1 MASQGSHGQILRSSS
16 IIGASSLGSIVLGL
30 VRTKVAAVLLGPGGV
45 GLIGIYTNLITTASG
60 IAALGFGTAGVR
72 SIADAGANQDRG
84 ALAAAWRA
92 LSLGT
97 IALAC
102 VGSAVFWLAGRPIA
116 QAVLGDAGYGH
127 DVSWLAIGVLLTVL
141 AGAQTAKLNGFRRI
155 GDIAYVNVLSAICAT
170 ILAVAAV
177 LAFGRRG
184 LLAFV
189 LALPVSTC
197 LIGYAYARRVRIHSS
212 DSRSPTFGQLAA
224 QWLALGRVG
233 VGVMVAAITSTGGA
247 LIVRAI
253 IDRKLG
259 AASLGQFQ
267 AAWAISMTYVGYVL
281 TAMATDYFPRLAA
294 AAHDKEAANR
304 LINEQLEVALLGAG
318 PIIVGMLALAPW
330 VVTLLY
336 SHKFGAAVAIL
347 HWQVLGDVFKVASF
361 PIAYLML
368 AMSSSGLYIAV
379 EVIFMGAVV
388 GVTWFGLPAVGLQIT
403 GVAVLVAYVV
413 YFLCAYLVARR
424 LTSFQLTKQ
433 AARLLLLLIVAAGGV
448 SALAAQQLLV
458 DSLVAVGLALTVA
471 VLCAI
476 RMVRL
481 VGTGGT
487 GANRLFAAI
496 ARLRKADGH

>member
-16 IIGASSLGSIVLGL
+16 IIGASSLASIVLGL
-30 VRTKVAAVLLGPGGV
+30 VRTKIAAVLLGPGGV

-60 IAALGFGTAGVR
+60 VAALGFGTAGVR
-72 SIADAGANQDRG
+72 SIADASVNGDRA

-102 VGSAVFWLAGRPIA
+102 AGSAIFWFAGGKIA
-116 QAVLGDAGYGH
+116 KEVLGDAKYGH
-127 DVSWLAIGVLLTVL
+127 DVGWLAIGVLLTVL

-155 GDIAYVNVLSAICAT
+155 GDIAYVNVLSAGCAT
-170 ILAVAAV
+170 AIAVGAV
-177 LAFGRRG
+177 FAFGRRA

-189 LALPVSTC
+189 LALPVSTFA
-197 LIGYAYARRVRIHSS
+197 IGYSYARRVQIQSC
-212 DSRSPTFGQLAA
+212 DSRASTFGQLAS
-224 QWLALGRVG
+224 QWMALGRVG

-247 LIVRAI
+247 LIVRVI
-253 IDRKLG
+253 IQRKLG

-294 AAHDKEAANR
+294 AARDKAAANK
-304 LINEQLEVALLGAG
+304 LINEQMEVALLGAG
-318 PIIVGMLALAPW
+318 PIIVCMLALAPW

-336 SHKFGAAVAIL
+336 SHKFGAAIAIL
-347 HWQVLGDVFKVASF
+347 HWQVLGDIFKVASF

-388 GVTWFGLPAVGLQIT
+388 GITWFGLPLAGLQIT
-403 GVAVLVAYVV
+403 GVALLIAYVV
-413 YFLCAYLVARR
+413 YFTCAYLVAHR
-424 LTSFQLTKQ
+424 LTSFQLTKRV
-433 AARLLLLLIVAAGGV
+433 ARLLLLLIAAAGSVAAL
-448 SALAAQQLLV
+448 SAQQLLA
-458 DSLVAVGLALTVA
+458 DSVIAIALALAMTVF
-471 VLCAI
+471 CAMRI
-476 RMVRL
+476 LRL
-481 VGTGGT
+481 AAASGAD
-487 GANRLFAAI
+487 ANRLLAVI
-496 ARLRKADGH
+496 GRLKSR

>member
-16 IIGASSLGSIVLGL
+16 IIGASSLGGIVLGL

-72 SIADAGANQDRG
+72 SIADADANHDGG

-102 VGSAVFWLAGRPIA
+102 AGSAIFWLAGGAIA
-116 QAVLGDAGYGH
+116 KAALGDASYGH

-155 GDIAYVNVLSAICAT
+155 GEIAYVNVLSAICAT
-170 ILAVAAV
+170 ILSVAAV

-189 LALPVSTC
+189 LALPVSTF
-197 LIGYAYARRVRIHSS
+197 LIGYAYARRVRIHGG
-212 DSRSPTFGQLAA
+212 DSRSLTFAQLAS
-224 QWLALGRVG
+224 QWIALGRVG

-247 LIVRAI
+247 LVVRAI
-253 IDRKLG
+253 IERKLG

-330 VVTLLY
+330 VVTILY

-388 GVTWFGLPAVGLQIT
+388 GVTWFGLPSVGLQIT
-403 GVAVLVAYVV
+403 GVAVLVAYIV

-424 LTSFQLTKQ
+424 LTSFQLTKNV
-433 AARLLLLLIVAAGGV
+433 ARLLLLLIVAAASV
-448 SALAAQQLLV
+448 AALAAQQLLA
-458 DSLVAVGLALTVA
+458 DSLAAIGLALTVT

-476 RMVRL
+476 RIVRL
-481 VGTGGT
+481 VGTRGT

-496 ARLRKADGH
+496 SRLRKVDGN